1 MICFPPKTIEFFDL
15 CYADGTVTIPAVTAD
30 VTITAEPGVRVPLSF
45 CWETRDDALVSIDT
59 DGNTDNPL
67 TQTHGTISGGSFSRS
82 RFTMNQ
88 CVSLRHDL
96 PWRVEWKSS
105 GTWTD
110 TTDGALLFS
119 QYNSSSTANGC
130 YLYRRSNN
138 DFFALGTYSGG
149 KYHNYGVSFANSGID
164 TTQEHIF
171 RLENRIS
178 DDGSNMVYLF
188 VDDAQVGPLN
198 HYWVGGTDQKKTDDW
213 VSGKDFTFSYW
224 APTPTPSAAAPSTT
238 SRFGRTT
245 IPIPTKTASAPA
257 AVQSRRIS

>member
-1 MICFPPKTIEFFDL
+1 
-15 CYADGTVTIPAVTAD
+15 
-30 VTITAEPGVRVPLSF
+30 
-45 CWETRDDALVSIDT
+45 
-59 DGNTDNPL
+59 
-67 TQTHGTISGGSFSRS
+67 
-82 RFTMNQ
+82 MNQ

-96 PWRVEWKSS
+96 PWRLEWKSS

-213 VSGKDFTFSYW
+213 VSGKDFTFSYLGTN
-224 APTPTPSAAAPSTT
+224 PH
-238 SRFGRTT
+238 T
-245 IPIPTKTASAPA
+245 IGGCTLDYIQVWEDYHTHSYENGICTGCG
-257 AVQSRRIS
+257 AVQADIVIVTQPVPYDAAIGEKATLRVEALGEGLRYQWYYRDAGSLEFTKSTVRKSTYALTVKPTNVNRELYCVITDAKGN